1 MKDNTRFLIVG
12 LGLIGGSYAKGLNAK
27 GYYIG
32 AIDND
37 INAINFALANN
48 IIDSGYAEIKEDYIA
63 SFDIIIFAL
72 YPHIL
77 ISWLKENQKY
87 IKPNALLTDV
97 TGVKGKVIKE
107 INNILRKDL
116 DFVFSHPMAGREV
129 SGVINCD
136 NNIFKGANFLI
147 VPNENNKKENIELI
161 KEIGTILEFKNISII
176 SADEHDDMIAFVS
189 QLTHC
194 IAVSLMNCKDDEESR
209 NLVYYTGDSFRD
221 LTRIARINEEMWCE
235 LFLYNKEA
243 LIKEI
248 ETFENELSILKE
260 AIKNNDEKTIK
271 DKMITST
278 YRRDFFNKKN

>member
-12 LGLIGGSYAKGLNAK
+12 LGLIGGSYAKGLKAK
-27 GYYIG
+27 GYYVG

-37 INAINFALANN
+37 INAVNFALANN
-48 IIDSGYAEIKEDYIA
+48 IIDSGYTEIKEDYIA

-72 YPHIL
+72 YPHVL

-87 IKPNALLTDV
+87 IKSNALLTDV

-107 INNILRKDL
+107 VNNILRKDL

-161 KEIGTILEFKNISII
+161 KEIGTILEFQNISII

-235 LFLYNKEA
+235 LFLYNKQA

-278 YRRDFFNKKN
+278 YRRGFFNKKN